1 LEEFLVEQHF
11 DNVPWTI
18 RQTALGIVLTLVP
31 WILLALGLT
40 FLGSQT
46 PHTARLSPQLD
57 AINAII
63 TFIIST
69 IIEGAFI
76 IAPLYIAIHTFRSS
90 PSRWKLGL
98 QALGFKSFN
107 GLQAAALIF
116 VLIIAILAIDNLY
129 QYVIT
134 FFHLNL
140 QTNDQVLLQEGRNMP
155 YTTYATLLVAVF
167 VAPFCEEI
175 FFRGFI
181 FMGLRSA
188 MPVGVAIVAS
198 AFLFAVAHADL
209 GSFAVLFIIGIVLA
223 FIRWRTR
230 SLWPGIFL
238 HMLNNAIG
246 AAAVILAINGFIKP

>member
-1 LEEFLVEQHF
+1 MVKQHI
-11 DNVPWTI
+11 DEVPWTV
-18 RQTALGIVLTLVP
+18 RQTAYGIVLTLVP

-40 FLGSQT
+40 LLGNSA
-46 PHTARLSPQLD
+46 PRTAPLSPQLD
-57 AINAII
+57 GINAIV
-63 TFIIST
+63 TFFISA
-69 IIEGAFI
+69 IIEGAFVV
-76 IAPLYIAIHTFRSS
+76 APLYIAIHTYRSS

-98 QALGFKSFN
+98 QALGFREFN
-107 GLQAAALIF
+107 GLQALGLLF
-116 VLIIAILAIDNLY
+116 MLIIAILAVDNLY

-134 FFHLNL
+134 LFHLNL
-140 QTNDQVLLQEGRNMP
+140 QTNDQVLLQEGQKMP

-181 FMGLRSA
+181 FMGLRQV

-230 SLWPGIFL
+230 SIWPGIFL
-238 HMLNNAIG
+238 HMLNNGIG
-246 AAAVILAINGFIKP
+246 ALVVVLAINGIIKP

>member
-1 LEEFLVEQHF
+1 MVEQHI
-11 DNVPWTI
+11 DEVPWTVQ
-18 RQTALGIVLTLVP
+18 QTAYGIVLTLVP

-40 FLGSQT
+40 FLDNSA
-46 PHTARLSPQLD
+46 PHTAPLSPQLD
-57 AINAII
+57 VINAII
-63 TFIIST
+63 TFFISA

-76 IAPLYIAIHTFRSS
+76 VAPLYIAIHAYHSL

-98 QALGFKSFN
+98 QALGFKKFN
-107 GLQAAALIF
+107 ALQALGLLV

-134 FFHLNL
+134 LFHLNL
-140 QTNDQVLLQEGRNMP
+140 QTNDQVLLQEGQKMP

-181 FMGLRSA
+181 FMGLRQV

-223 FIRWRTR
+223 FMRWRTR

-238 HMLNNAIG
+238 HMLNNGIG
-246 AAAVILAINGFIKP
+246 ALVVVLAINGIIKP

>member
-1 LEEFLVEQHF
+1 F
-11 DNVPWTI
+11 
-18 RQTALGIVLTLVP
+18 GIVLTLVP

-40 FLGSQT
+40 FLGNQAPRTTS
-46 PHTARLSPQLD
+46 LSPRLD
-57 AINAII
+57 VINAII
-63 TFIIST
+63 TFIISA
-69 IIEGAFI
+69 IIEGAFVV
-76 IAPLYIAIHTFRSS
+76 APLLIAIRAYHSL

-98 QALGFKSFN
+98 QALGFRKFN
-107 GLQAAALIF
+107 ALQALGLLF

-129 QYVIT
+129 QYVISL
-134 FFHLNL
+134 FHWNL
-140 QTNDQVLLQEGRNMP
+140 QTNDQVLLQEGQKMP

-181 FMGLRSA
+181 FMGLRRA
-188 MPVGVAIVAS
+188 MPVGIAIVAS
-198 AFLFAVAHADL
+198 SFLFAIAHADL

-238 HMLNNAIG
+238 HMLNNGIG
-246 AAAVILAINGFIKP
+246 ALVVVLAINGIIKP

>member
-1 LEEFLVEQHF
+1 MVEQHF
-11 DNVPWTI
+11 DDVPWTI

-40 FLGSQT
+40 FLGGQT
-46 PHTARLSPQLD
+46 HHTARLSPQLD

-76 IAPLYIAIHTFRSS
+76 IAPLYIAIHAYHSS

-107 GLQAAALIF
+107 VLQAIGLIF
-116 VLIIAILAIDNLY
+116 VLIIAIIAIDNLY

-238 HMLNNAIG
+238 HMLNNGIG
-246 AAAVILAINGFIKP
+246 AVAVILALNGFIKP

>member
-1 LEEFLVEQHF
+1 LVEQHI
-11 DNVPWTI
+11 DEVPWTV
-18 RQTALGIVLTLVP
+18 RQTAFGIVLTLVP

-40 FLGSQT
+40 FLGNQAPRTTS
-46 PHTARLSPQLD
+46 LSPRLD
-57 AINAII
+57 VINAII
-63 TFIIST
+63 TFIISA
-69 IIEGAFI
+69 IIEGAFVV
-76 IAPLYIAIHTFRSS
+76 APLLIAIRAYHSL

-98 QALGFKSFN
+98 QALGFRKFN
-107 GLQAAALIF
+107 ALQALGLLF

-129 QYVIT
+129 QYVISL
-134 FFHLNL
+134 FHWNL
-140 QTNDQVLLQEGRNMP
+140 QTNDQVLLQEGQKMP

-181 FMGLRSA
+181 FMGLRRA
-188 MPVGVAIVAS
+188 MPVGIAIVAS
-198 AFLFAVAHADL
+198 SFLFAIAHADL

-238 HMLNNAIG
+238 HMLNNGIG
-246 AAAVILAINGFIKP
+246 ALVVVLAINGIIKP

>member
-1 LEEFLVEQHF
+1 MVDQQLDE
-11 DNVPWTI
+11 VPWTI
-18 RQTALGIVLTLVP
+18 RQTAFGIVLTLVP

-40 FLGSQT
+40 FLGNQS
-46 PHTARLSPQLD
+46 PRSAPLSPQLD
-57 AINAII
+57 GINAFI
-63 TFIIST
+63 TFIISA

-76 IAPLYIAIHTFRSS
+76 VAPLYIAIHVYHSLPR
-90 PSRWKLGL
+90 RWKLGL

-107 GLQAAALIF
+107 VVQAISLIF

-134 FFHLNL
+134 LFHLNL
-140 QTNDQVLLQEGRNMP
+140 QTNDQVLLQEGKNMP

-181 FMGLRSA
+181 FMGLRQA
-188 MPVGVAIVAS
+188 MPVGIAIVAS
-198 AFLFAVAHADL
+198 AFLFAIAHADL
-209 GSFAVLFIIGIVLA
+209 GSFAVLFIIGIMLA

-238 HMLNNAIG
+238 HMLNNGIG
-246 AAAVILAINGFIKP
+246 AVAVVLAINGFIKP

>member
-1 LEEFLVEQHF
+1 MVEQHI
-11 DNVPWTI
+11 DEVPWTV
-18 RQTALGIVLTLVP
+18 RQTAFGIVLTLVP

-40 FLGSQT
+40 FLGNQAPRTTS
-46 PHTARLSPQLD
+46 LSPRLD
-57 AINAII
+57 VINAII
-63 TFIIST
+63 TFIISA
-69 IIEGAFI
+69 IIEGAFVV
-76 IAPLYIAIHTFRSS
+76 APLLIAIRAYHSL

-98 QALGFKSFN
+98 QALGFRKFN
-107 GLQAAALIF
+107 ALQALGLLF

-129 QYVIT
+129 QYVISL
-134 FFHLNL
+134 FHWNL
-140 QTNDQVLLQEGRNMP
+140 QTNDQVLLQEGQKMP

-181 FMGLRSA
+181 FMGLRRA
-188 MPVGVAIVAS
+188 MPVGIAIVAS
-198 AFLFAVAHADL
+198 SFLFAIAHADL

-238 HMLNNAIG
+238 HMLNNGIG
-246 AAAVILAINGFIKP
+246 ALVVVLAINGIIKP